1 MIRPLRLWMLAA
13 GAASLLA
20 PAVGLGPTTGLA
32 VSAATS
38 DKLIRGYESLGVV
51 PGKPGGRLTMVLGD
65 SPQSFFYYGA
75 IDSNL
80 HALAGHLYDGLVEYN
95 YATYEL
101 EPALAERWTVSRD
114 GRVYTFSLRRNVK
127 WHDGKD
133 FTADDVVFTFE
144 QIVTNPE
151 ARGGD
156 AGAFM
161 IGGQRAR
168 FEKVDAY
175 TVRVT
180 LARAAPATLQYMRLY
195 IMPKHKLLS
204 HSVEGGARP
213 ADINSAWPTT
223 VEPRDVIGTGPFR
236 LQSYVAGQ
244 KITLARN
251 PAYWKTDAK
260 GTRLPYLDQI
270 ELLIVRDPEQQVAQF
285 LAGNIGQLNI
295 SGAQFP
301 DLKAREQAGAPFKV
315 VSSRALFGSPPHL
328 AFNFDARNPELAR
341 LFSDLRWRQA
351 VQTAI
356 NRQRIIDD
364 VYNGLA
370 ELPGHGVAPV
380 SSWYFDTRRSL
391 GRFDLQAAGRALDEM
406 GLRPGPD
413 GVRQF
418 PSGRPLEFTLT
429 YGTDSAVWP
438 PIATI
443 LQNDLKQIGV
453 RVNLQG
459 ILSRTLL
466 STGLSGNFDA
476 MLLAFG
482 DQPDPEL
489 RKPIWQPGGA
499 LYYWHRATQPATPG
513 GEPNMAAM
521 QPWERQIYEIWETA
535 GTTVSRP
542 QRKALYDRW
551 QVLFAQNLPVI
562 LIAKPMAVGVIHNR
576 YANYVYSLGV
586 IPGYNPVPL
595 IYQK

>member
-1 MIRPLRLWMLAA
+1 MRKTAGLWVLIA
-13 GAASLLA
+13 GV
-20 PAVGLGPTTGLA
+20 VGLIATAAAADKA
-32 VSAATS
+32 V
-38 DKLIRGYESLGVV
+38 RGYDGLDIV
-51 PGKPGGRLTMVLGD
+51 PGRRGGRLTMALGD
-65 SPQSFFYYGA
+65 GPQSFFYYGA

-80 HALAGHLYDGLVEYN
+80 HALASHLYDGLIEYN
-95 YATYEL
+95 YRTYEL
-101 EPALAERWTVSRD
+101 EPALAERWTVSQD
-114 GRVYTFSLRRNVK
+114 GRVYTFHLRRNVK
-127 WHDGKD
+127 WHDGRD
-133 FTADDVVFTFE
+133 FTADDVVFTFD

-156 AGAFM
+156 AGAFTV
-161 IGGQRAR
+161 GGQRAR

-175 TVRVT
+175 TVRLT
-180 LARAAPATLQYMRLY
+180 LTAAAPATLQYMRLF
-195 IMPKHKLLS
+195 IMPRHRLLP

-213 ADINSAWPTT
+213 ADINNAWPTT
-223 VEPRDVIGTGPFR
+223 ADPRDVIGTGPFR
-236 LQSYVAGQ
+236 LQGYVPGQ

-251 PAYWKTDAK
+251 PSYWKVDAQ

-285 LAGNIGQLNI
+285 LAGNVGQINV

-301 DLKAREQAGAPFKV
+301 GLKARERAGAPFKV
-315 VSSRALFGSPPHL
+315 VSARALFGSPPHL

-351 VQTAI
+351 IQMAT

-370 ELPGHGVAPV
+370 ELPGHGVAPI
-380 SSWYFDTRRSL
+380 SSWYFDTRRYL
-391 GRFDLQAAGRALDEM
+391 GRLDPQAAGRALDEM
-406 GLRPGPD
+406 GLRVGPD
-413 GVRQF
+413 GVRQL

-443 LQNDLKQIGV
+443 LQNDLRQIGV
-453 RVNLQG
+453 RVHLQG
-459 ILSRTLL
+459 VLSRTLL
-466 STGLSGNFDA
+466 STGLAGNFDA
-476 MLLAFG
+476 LLLAFG

-489 RKPIWQPGGA
+489 RRPIWQPGGA
-499 LYYWHRATQPATPG
+499 LYYWHRATQPAAPG
-513 GEPNMAAM
+513 GEPNLVAM
-521 QPWERQIYEIWETA
+521 QPWEREIRDIWETA
-535 GTTVSRP
+535 GGTVSRP

-551 QVLFAQNLPVI
+551 QTLFAQNLPVI
-562 LIAKPMAVGVIHNR
+562 MIAKPMAVGAIHNR
-576 YANYVYSLGV
+576 YGNYIYSLGV